1 MFLVSHQIEFFFFLV
16 NTLKSLSKSKKNKK
30 TFFNMLLVLPLYLSS
45 GRCSLT
51 LVCPKV
57 WSAIPDSVKSSAH
70 LYLEMAT

>member
-1 MFLVSHQIEFFFFLV
+1 
-16 NTLKSLSKSKKNKK
+16 
-30 TFFNMLLVLPLYLSS
+30 MLLVLPLYLSS

-70 LYLEMAT
+70 LYLEWQLKKHFSHEKDTLPNYVFQ